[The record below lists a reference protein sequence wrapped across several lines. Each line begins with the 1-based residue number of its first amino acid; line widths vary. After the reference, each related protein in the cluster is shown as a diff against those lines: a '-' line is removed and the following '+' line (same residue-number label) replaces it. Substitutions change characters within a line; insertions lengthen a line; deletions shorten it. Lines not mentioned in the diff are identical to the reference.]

1 MAFEVI
7 PALDLR
13 GGRCVRLYQ
22 GDFQQETVFSEDPV
36 EVAQRWAAQG
46 APRLHI
52 VDLDGAARGE
62 PVNLSIIRRI
72 NAAVACPL
80 QVGGGLRELAVLRRL
95 LDYGIPRVVLGTS
108 AVREPSLVREA
119 CRRFG
124 EAVLVSVDAREGLVA
139 VQGWQERTGI
149 EAIELARGLADLG
162 VRRLIYTDIARDGTL
177 SAPNFPAL
185 ERLLATVS
193 LPVIAAGGVTTL
205 EHLERLRSLGCEGA
219 IVGRALYTGSLDL
232 RAALEKLGGG
242 LSPGAPASS

>member
-13 GGRCVRLYQ
+13 GGKCVRLYQ

-36 EVAQRWAAQG
+36 EMAQHWAALG

-62 PVNLSIIRRI
+62 PVNLSIVRRI
-72 NAAVACPL
+72 NAAVPCPL
-80 QVGGGLRELAVLRRL
+80 QVGGGIRGLAVLRRL
-95 LDYGIPRVVLGTS
+95 LDYGIQRAVLGTS
-108 AVREPSLVREA
+108 AVREPSLVQEA

-124 EAVLVSVDAREGLVA
+124 EAVVVSIDAREGLVA

-149 EAIELARGLADLG
+149 EAIELAKGLADLG
-162 VRRLIYTDIARDGTL
+162 VRRLVYTDIERDGPL
-177 SAPNFPAL
+177 SAPNFAAL
-185 ERLLATVS
+185 ERLLASVT

-205 EHLERLRSLGCEGA
+205 GHLERLRSLGCEGA
-219 IVGRALYTGSLDL
+219 IVGRALYAGSLDL
-232 RAALEKLGGG
+232 RTALEKVGANIP
-242 LSPGAPASS
+242 PGQPASS